1 MADKKTDIS
10 PRNDDLTMPDDDK
23 RKEENGAHEHK
34 EGPLVDTTARVL
46 ARIRPLKM
54 LWPGQAPDDG
64 KTSASPGGAIE
75 DPRRIVRQG
84 LLIVFLF
91 FGVLGVWATF
101 GEISGAVVG
110 VGTIK
115 VETERKTVQHLEG
128 GIVDAI
134 LVKEGDE
141 VKEGQVLIELTS
153 VQVDASE
160 KMLQKQLV
168 ALQASRER
176 ALAEKN
182 FSEELHW
189 SDELRS
195 LAESTG
201 SADVLDNEYKIFLAR
216 KDNLRGQISLL
227 ESQLAQLGAQISGF
241 EDQLKAETT
250 IIRTLEEELGAKRQL
265 YKERYLEKSQILEL
279 ERTLASHRG
288 ERGRLRQAIAEARQ
302 RSDELRLRIE
312 DLRNRFVEEA
322 ASNIGKLE
330 NDIVQTSERI
340 RPLRDAQQRLQVTA
354 PVSGKVV
361 GLKVHSRGGVVRAGE
376 PLMDIVPHDTP
387 LIIEMQVPINKI
399 TEVHVGQDAYVQ
411 LDAFDTRIIPHMPGK
426 VVYISADRLEDKTS
440 AGAMPYYLCHV
451 VVDPEPL
458 KEYGLYLTP
467 GMPATVFIATKKRTV
482 LFYMFEPLIKSWD
495 RALRE

>member
-1 MADKKTDIS
+1 MADKDSRLPGNTEDILA
-10 PRNDDLTMPDDDK
+10 PAEEQKKDDITRASGED
-23 RKEENGAHEHK
+23 
-34 EGPLVDTTARVL
+34 GPLLDTTARVL

-54 LWPGQAPDDG
+54 LWPGTAPDDG
-64 KTSASPGGAIE
+64 KTSASPDGAIE

-84 LLIVFLF
+84 LLVVFLF
-91 FGVLGVWATF
+91 FGVLGLWATF
-101 GEISGAVVG
+101 GEISGAIVG

-115 VETERKTVQHLEG
+115 VESERKTVQHLEG
-128 GIVDAI
+128 GIVEAI
-134 LVKEGDE
+134 LVREGDE

-168 ALQASRER
+168 AQMASRER
-176 ALAEKN
+176 ALAEKEL
-182 FSEELHW
+182 SGELHW
-189 SDELRS
+189 TDDLKV
-195 LAESTG
+195 LAERIG
-201 SADVLDNEYKIFLAR
+201 SMDVLESEYKIFLAR
-216 KDNLRGQISLL
+216 KDNMRGQVSLM
-227 ESQLAQLGAQISGF
+227 ESQLAQLDAQINGF
-241 EDQLKAETT
+241 EDQLKAENT

-302 RSDELRLRIE
+302 RSDEIRLRIK

-322 ASNIGKLE
+322 TSNAGKLE
-330 NDIVQTSERI
+330 NDIVQTRERI
-340 RPLRDAQQRLQVTA
+340 RPLKDAQQRLQVTA

-361 GLKVHSRGGVVRAGE
+361 DLKVHSRGGVVRAGE

-399 TEVHVGQDAYVQ
+399 TEVHVGQEAFVQ

-426 VVYISADRLEDKTS
+426 VIYISADRLEDKTN

-458 KEYGLYLTP
+458 KEYGLYLSP

-482 LFYMFEPLIKSWD
+482 MFYIFEPLIKSWD

>member
-1 MADKKTDIS
+1 MTDKHS
-10 PRNDDLTMPDDDK
+10 GLPPRKNDDMNLPGESG
-23 RKEENGAHEHK
+23 KEENGARDHK
-34 EGPLVDTTARVL
+34 DGPLVDTTARVL
-46 ARIRPLKM
+46 ARIRPLKL
-54 LWPGQAPDDG
+54 LWPGPAPDDG
-64 KTSASPGGAIE
+64 KSSAGSGGAIE

-91 FGVLGVWATF
+91 FGVLGLWATF

-128 GIVDAI
+128 GIVEAI

-160 KMLQKQLV
+160 TMLQKQLV
-168 ALQASRER
+168 AQMAARER
-176 ALAEKN
+176 ALAEKT

-189 SDELRS
+189 SDELQD
-195 LAESTG
+195 LAERTDSV
-201 SADVLDNEYKIFLAR
+201 DVLRNEYKIFLAR

-227 ESQLAQLGAQISGF
+227 ESQLAQLAAQISGF

-279 ERTLASHRG
+279 ERNLASHRG

-302 RSDELRLRIE
+302 RRDETRLRIE

-322 ASNIGKLE
+322 ASSVGKQD
-330 NDIVQTSERI
+330 NDIVQTRERI

-361 GLKVHSRGGVVRAGE
+361 DLKVHSRGGVVRAGE

-399 TEVHVGQDAYVQ
+399 TEVHVGQDAFVQ
-411 LDAFDTRIIPHMPGK
+411 LDAFDTRVIPHMPGK

-440 AGAMPYYLCHV
+440 AGASPYYLCHV

-458 KEYGLYLTP
+458 KEYGLYLSP